1 MLKLLFPV
9 VILFTMWQEIKGQ
22 KIVGDSL
29 DISLLTCS
37 QGNELYSAFG
47 HSAIRVQDRLNQVD
61 AVFNYGTFDFSQE
74 GFYIN
79 FVRGRLL
86 YFLDIDQFESFYN
99 QYKYEGREIRELGLR
114 LTGVEKENI
123 LKFLLWN
130 SKRENRFYA
139 YDFFWDNCSTRV
151 RDIFSKELKYKLVWN
166 TAGWD
171 TSITLRNCLKP
182 YVHHLPWVDFGFDL
196 ILGLPCE
203 KTAGV
208 MDQTFLPDRLDRLV
222 RNASLQT
229 DSGKL
234 SFIVRDTVL
243 LPSYNIKTSSSPF
256 LSPLSCFTILFIIVS
271 GLTIAERKKKI
282 LFPAL
287 DYLMLGGSGFLGFFF
302 LLMGLT
308 EHYSTPWNLNMLWLL
323 PTNLIVLFLP
333 KNKIGDLL
341 RKNYFKG
348 AFGLNVLILIC
359 FPVFPQQLHLAFIP
373 IILTLLLRYW
383 KNFNKVQAD
392 V

>member
-1 MLKLLFPV
+1 MLKLLFSV
-9 VILFTMWQEIKGQ
+9 VILFTMWQEIRGQ

-79 FVRGRLL
+79 FVRGKLL

-99 QYKYEGREIRELGLR
+99 QYEYEGREIRELGLM
-114 LTGVEKENI
+114 LTSTEKENI

-130 SKRENRFYA
+130 SRRENRFYA

-151 RDIFSKELKYKLVWN
+151 RDIFSNEVKNKLVWN

-171 TSITLRNCLKP
+171 TTITLRNCLKP

-203 KTAGV
+203 KKAGV
-208 MDQTFLPDRLDRLV
+208 MDQTFLPDRLERLV

-229 DSGKL
+229 DSGKI
-234 SFIVRDTVL
+234 SFISRDVVL
-243 LPSYNIKTSSSPF
+243 LPSNNSKANSSPS
-256 LSPLSCFTILFIIVS
+256 LSPLSCFSILFIMVS
-271 GLTIAERKKKI
+271 GLTIVERKKKI
-282 LFPAL
+282 YFPML
-287 DYLMLGGSGFLGFFF
+287 DYLLLGCSGFLGFFF

-308 EHYSTPWNLNMLWLL
+308 EHYSTPWNLNTLWLL
-323 PTNLIVLFLP
+323 PTNLIILFLP
-333 KNKIGDLL
+333 HNKIWGWL
-341 RKNYFKG
+341 RKNYFRI
-348 AFGLNVLILIC
+348 AFGLSVLILIC

-373 IILTLLLRYW
+373 IILTLLLRFW
-383 KNFNKVQAD
+383 SNFNKVHTD